1 MSVVCGIVL
10 AAGKSVRMGAQKLL
24 LPFGGQTI
32 IGHIMDQVGA
42 AVDHLYVVVSHR
54 SDLVSRALEGKSV
67 VVVTNPDPQGDML
80 SSVRTGLRSLP
91 GNCQAVLV
99 ALGDQPAIQVE
110 LIERM
115 VSTFEVGKRGIV
127 VPVYNG
133 KRGHP
138 ILFSSRY
145 IAEISAGYD
154 GVGLRGLLEAHPDQI
169 DELPASS
176 PSVLSDMDKP
186 EDYQRELARRPGRS

>member
-67 VVVTNPDPQGDML
+67 VVGTNPDPQGDML

-99 ALGDQPAIQVE
+99 ALGDQPAIQ
-110 LIERM
+110 
-115 VSTFEVGKRGIV
+115 
-127 VPVYNG
+127 
-133 KRGHP
+133 
-138 ILFSSRY
+138 
-145 IAEISAGYD
+145 
-154 GVGLRGLLEAHPDQI
+154 
-169 DELPASS
+169 
-176 PSVLSDMDKP
+176 
-186 EDYQRELARRPGRS
+186 